1 MVARMASSYFLSI
14 LEVISDAMNP
24 GATALD
30 VIFLLANSRANVF
43 VSPSTPAYSTQ
54 HTTFANLQSFS
65 TSCYWSS
72 AYSMM
77 LFTPGARHSVPLDL
91 AIITNTMTSADFG

>member
-24 GATALD
+24 GATALE
-30 VIFLLANSRANVF
+30 VMFLLANSRANVF

-54 HTTFANLQSFS
+54 HTTFCQPAAQ
-65 TSCYWSS
+65 T
-72 AYSMM
+72 
-77 LFTPGARHSVPLDL
+77 
-91 AIITNTMTSADFG
+91 AD